1 MFKFDADLKTVDS
14 GVWAEFQGA
23 RFLIAHISNM
33 RFQRAL
39 ARHQQPHRR
48 KLEAGTLDPQT
59 NRDILCKAMAEGLLL
74 NWDKVQSAAGQDT
87 PYSPDAGVVALTKNV
102 EFRDFVSEFS
112 LNLSNFRDEEVED
125 LGKS

>member
-1 MFKFDADLKTVDS
+1 MFKFDADLKTVDT
-14 GVWAEFQGA
+14 GVWTEFLGS

-39 ARHQQPHRR
+39 ARYQQPHRR

-59 NRDILCKAMAEGLLL
+59 NRDILCRAMAEGLLIG
-74 NWDKVQSAAGQDT
+74 WEGVGSESGQPQ
-87 PYSPDAGVVALTKNV
+87 PYSPEAAFTALTKNM

-112 LNLSNFRDEEVED
+112 LNLANFRDNEITD
-125 LGKS
+125 LGNS

>member
-39 ARHQQPHRR
+39 ARYQQPHRR
-48 KLEAGTLDPQT
+48 KLESGTLDPQT
-59 NRDILCKAMAEGLLL
+59 NRDILCRAMAEGLLL
-74 NWDKVQSAAGQDT
+74 NWDKVQSSAGQET
-87 PYSPDAGVVALTKNV
+87 PYSAEVGLVALTKNV
-102 EFRDFVSEFS
+102 ELRDFISEFS
-112 LNLSNFRDEEVED
+112 LNLSNFRDEEIED